1 MIKILFVILFFISL
15 SSFAGTSVVGT
26 RFFITP
32 ETKVLNIKIMNDNE
46 SDYLIKTSIN
56 SDEFIVA
63 RPLFILPKN
72 RSNIITIIP
81 NNINSLNKDKI
92 YKLVIT
98 AIPKSD
104 KNNKDNIISLAVRS
118 HFNVIYQYKKNN
130 DSDFNGVKLIKD
142 RDKKYWLKNYTDRIF
157 NIKLSNDEKFKEYQ
171 RYILP
176 PEDKIYINE
185 CRSEINCQV
194 WISFLTN
201 NDMIIKKIRVDLN
214 H

>member
-1 MIKILFVILFFISL
+1 MIKILFIILFFISL

-56 SDEFIVA
+56 SNEFIVA

-81 NNINSLNKDKI
+81 NNINSFNKDKI

-98 AIPKSD
+98 AIPKSN

-118 HFNVIYQYKKNN
+118 HFNVIYQYQKNN
-130 DSDFNGVKLIKD
+130 NSDFNGVKLIKD
-142 RDKKYWLKNYTDRIF
+142 SDKKYWLKNYTDRIF
-157 NIKLSNDEKFKEYQ
+157 NIEISSEEDFKKYQ
-171 RYILP
+171 RYILS
-176 PEDKIYINE
+176 PEDEIYINK
-185 CRSEINCQV
+185 CQSEISCQV
-194 WISFLTN
+194 WVSFLTK
-201 NDMIIKKIRVDLN
+201 NDEIIKKIRVELN